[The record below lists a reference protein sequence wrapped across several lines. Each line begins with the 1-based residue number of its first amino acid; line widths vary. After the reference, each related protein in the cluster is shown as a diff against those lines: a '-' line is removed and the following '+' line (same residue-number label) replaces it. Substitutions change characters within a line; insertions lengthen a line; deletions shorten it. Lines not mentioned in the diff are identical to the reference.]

1 MTGAKEPLMHIV
13 KRDGVSLGR
22 AMLVRLVALVFALLV
37 CAAII
42 FGLTGMNPLNVY
54 AGIWDG
60 AVGTNRRMWVT
71 FRDAAILLCVGF
83 AVLPAFRMR
92 FWNVGAEG
100 QVLVGAMA
108 SAAIMIYGKNLP
120 SWAMYALCPV
130 AGVAAGLIWGVIP
143 AFFKAHW
150 NTNETLFTLMLNYI
164 AMQLVSFAIVFWENP
179 RGSNHVGLINSQGK
193 EGWLPSIGTNS
204 YLLPILIVLALMVG
218 LYVYMQFSK
227 QGYERAKIQRIT
239 RASTLAASSSAPWP
253 SPAVSAD
260 WQGTCWPRA
269 WGIRSPRASQAAAD
283 LRPSWWHGW
292 ANSIPLRCCWW
303 RFSWCLWKRAPF
315 RLPRSSTSMKTPA
328 ISSPA

>member
-22 AMLVRLVALVFALLV
+22 AMLVRLG
-37 CAAII
+37 AAII

-120 SWAMYALCPV
+120 SWAWP
-130 AGVAAGLIWGVIP
+130 P
-143 AFFKAHW
+143 A
-150 NTNETLFTLMLNYI
+150 
-164 AMQLVSFAIVFWENP
+164 
-179 RGSNHVGLINSQGK
+179 
-193 EGWLPSIGTNS
+193 
-204 YLLPILIVLALMVG
+204 
-218 LYVYMQFSK
+218 
-227 QGYERAKIQRIT
+227 
-239 RASTLAASSSAPWP
+239 
-253 SPAVSAD
+253 
-260 WQGTCWPRA
+260 
-269 WGIRSPRASQAAAD
+269 
-283 LRPSWWHGW
+283 
-292 ANSIPLRCCWW
+292 
-303 RFSWCLWKRAPF
+303 
-315 RLPRSSTSMKTPA
+315 
-328 ISSPA
+328 

>member
-193 EGWLPSIGTNS
+193 AAVHRHQQLPAAHSDRSGADGGA
-204 YLLPILIVLALMVG
+204 VCVHAVFQAG
-218 LYVYMQFSK
+218 L
-227 QGYERAKIQRIT
+227 
-239 RASTLAASSSAPWP
+239 
-253 SPAVSAD
+253 
-260 WQGTCWPRA
+260 
-269 WGIRSPRASQAAAD
+269 
-283 LRPSWWHGW
+283 
-292 ANSIPLRCCWW
+292 
-303 RFSWCLWKRAPF
+303 
-315 RLPRSSTSMKTPA
+315 
-328 ISSPA
+328 